1 MNKYKHQ
8 SYFKI
13 LVSIQLSCSLAGLV
27 ALITRLTHFL
37 CQLGLWHSPYFLLS
51 NSMVLGSCRLNELDQ
66 MINALRI
73 TNKFKWDYKSQ
84 KYHKSHHAN
93 DRVFGFLMCRCSPCS
108 HVWWN
113 LKKKIVNILQS
124 VFISEYKILFLV
136 TNCCISSTFMNTCI
150 YITVNSNFEGITR
163 SQIFCS

>member
-1 MNKYKHQ
+1 
-8 SYFKI
+8 
-13 LVSIQLSCSLAGLV
+13 
-27 ALITRLTHFL
+27 
-37 CQLGLWHSPYFLLS
+37 
-51 NSMVLGSCRLNELDQ
+51 
-66 MINALRI
+66 MINAVRI

-93 DRVFGFLMCRCSPCS
+93 GRVFGFLMCIYSPCS

-124 VFISEYKILFLV
+124 VFISVYKILLV

-163 SQIFCS
+163 SQIFCNRLTWLFYYIGLRNVVRMHCTESMHTDCIALHNDVNKWSVKGTRKI

>member
-13 LVSIQLSCSLAGLV
+13 LISIQLSCSLAGLV

-66 MINALRI
+66 MINAVRI

-93 DRVFGFLMCRCSPCS
+93 GRVFGFLMCIYSPCS

-113 LKKKIVNILQS
+113 LKKKIVNILKS

>member
-8 SYFKI
+8 FYFKI
-13 LVSIQLSCSLAGLV
+13 LDSIQLSYSLAGLV
-27 ALITRLTHFL
+27 ALITKLTHFL

-66 MINALRI
+66 MINAVRI

-113 LKKKIVNILQS
+113 LKK
-124 VFISEYKILFLV
+124 
-136 TNCCISSTFMNTCI
+136 NCEHIAICI
-150 YITVNSNFEGITR
+150 YKWIQNSLF
-163 SQIFCS
+163 SY